1 MTSLCCGQRQGDVYV
16 SLVKRKRLQELEAKG
31 RAQKID
37 SNLETAMQLISAAQ
51 DVIAD
56 EEGESDA
63 VAQLTKVNQILWH
76 WLEAHG
82 SLR

>member
-1 MTSLCCGQRQGDVYV
+1 M
-16 SLVKRKRLQELEAKG
+16 KKKPLQELETKG

-37 SNLETAMQLISAAQ
+37 SNIEMAMELISAAQ

-56 EEGESDA
+56 EEGESNA
-63 VAQLTKVNQILWH
+63 VSQLTKVNQILWH